1 MFHIRNLVFLAIFA
15 FIIAGCGGGDT
26 AISASNAAGDN
37 AIGTGN
43 PGGTT
48 GTTPTPT
55 PTPTTGTVTLQ
66 WVAPTTW
73 IDNSPLSLSEISGYH
88 VYYGTSATD
97 TPNTVNIN
105 DGSATQYTIT
115 LPTGS
120 YYFRISSISNNGV
133 EGPMSTAIQ
142 TTIQ

>member
-1 MFHIRNLVFLAIFA
+1 MLVVDREILGLDLVDLPPEIDTSPAAMTPAIA
-15 FIIAGCGGGDT
+15 SVTTIA
-26 AISASNAAGDN
+26 S
-37 AIGTGN
+37 
-43 PGGTT
+43 
-48 GTTPTPT
+48 
-55 PTPTTGTVTLQ
+55 VTLQ